1 MVNTFHLPLRHDER
15 SPSSPILSPDAGVKE
30 RWKFRRDLVIYL
42 AFRLGFSRK
51 YLAEVFDLHRTRINM
66 VLDRLSAY
74 DAAEL
79 PRDPALADLPKLAS
93 ADRLPRGF
101 TPGQRWRFRR
111 NLLIHVAH
119 RQGLSQRFIAD
130 VFDLP
135 RSRVAEILKEFAYL
149 ERDGVEPEMARGF

>member
-1 MVNTFHLPLRHDER
+1 MLVVVADPFAEPARR
-15 SPSSPILSPDAGVKE
+15 

-51 YLAEVFDLHRTRINM
+51 YLAEVFDLHRTRINL
-66 VLDRLSAY
+66 VIERLSIY

-79 PRDPALADLPKLAS
+79 PQDPRLAVLPQLAS
-93 ADRLPRGF
+93 SPASRADSPRG
-101 TPGQRWRFRR
+101 TPAFPRS
-111 NLLIHVAH
+111 LLIHMAH

-135 RSRVAEILKEFAYL
+135 RSRIAEILKELAFL
-149 ERDGVEPEMARGF
+149 ERGEPWACLEN